1 MALARGRASR
11 FDGDGYV
18 DLLEVCPMRGSR
30 FLPLLL
36 AVLSTFVALG
46 VVFAFTRPIKW
57 PANVRAIDWR
67 RAVGAATGPATEVEV
82 AA

>member
-1 MALARGRASR
+1 MVTDAS
-11 FDGDGYV
+11 
-18 DLLEVCPMRGSR
+18 DLMEVRLMRGSR
-30 FLPLLL
+30 FLLPLLL

-46 VVFAFTRPIKW
+46 LVFAFTRPIKW

-67 RAVGAATGPATEVEV
+67 RAVGAVTSPITEEEV